1 VSGVRVLAAGLSA
14 GVPLERALAMSDI
27 GDGPDRITVDDILEL
42 ARHTGVPRARVL
54 TDLADSRDEAESR
67 ISSVSAASASARQTI
82 RILTLLPLATA
93 VAAQWF
99 GFDVI
104 GVLALT
110 PLGWACLA
118 LGAGLTL
125 AAWKWMVNIQQRM
138 PNPSAH
144 LGLILALA
152 AGITVSSGLTQAHRQ
167 ALANLAQKWGTEAE
181 LDDVDRHRRLSRET
195 GVPVAGLLKVEAE
208 LVRRRA
214 RAGVRHAIELLPGRL
229 LAPVGVCLFPAFIVT
244 TVIPVVASMIGD
256 FVG

>member
-1 VSGVRVLAAGLSA
+1 
-14 GVPLERALAMSDI
+14 
-27 GDGPDRITVDDILEL
+27 
-42 ARHTGVPRARVL
+42 
-54 TDLADSRDEAESR
+54 
-67 ISSVSAASASARQTI
+67 
-82 RILTLLPLATA
+82 
-93 VAAQWF
+93 
-99 GFDVI
+99 
-104 GVLALT
+104 
-110 PLGWACLA
+110 
-118 LGAGLTL
+118 
-125 AAWKWMVNIQQRM
+125 MVNIQQRM

-152 AGITVSSGLTQAHRQ
+152 AGIAVSSGLTRAHRQ

-195 GVPVAGLLKVEAE
+195 GVPVAGLLIVEAE